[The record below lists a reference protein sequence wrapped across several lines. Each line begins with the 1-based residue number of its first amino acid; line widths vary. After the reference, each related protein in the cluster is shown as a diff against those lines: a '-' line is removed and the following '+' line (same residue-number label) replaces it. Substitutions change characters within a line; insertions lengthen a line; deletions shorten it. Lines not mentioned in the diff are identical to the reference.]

1 MRTVGKAVANKE
13 PRLAHFRPAKELLNK
28 ARLANA
34 GFPRDANA
42 DSGRATGIVMAV
54 EAFEFGHP
62 PRHP

>member
-34 GFPRDANA
+34 GFPEMPTQI
-42 DSGRATGIVMAV
+42 RAARL
-54 EAFEFGHP
+54 AL
-62 PRHP
+62 